1 MTTVARL
8 TRRAFGGLVGAAML
22 APAFGGTD
30 VTGNRL
36 FRIRTITAGIA
47 PASTGD
53 FGALAAA
60 ADFLRGARERY
71 EAAGHEVQSL
81 RVATTPLGQW
91 LPEWEDPAAIDAID
105 ALSRAARAEGVAL
118 ALGPVIAEDRYSAGF
133 APFAA
138 RIAALEAAPS
148 FSLSVASPEHGV
160 HRATIRAAG
169 EAVAAIA
176 AATPG
181 GEGNFNFTA
190 TGHQPAGTPFFPAA
204 FHDGGAPAFAIGLE
218 TPDLLMQALDGLADM
233 ADAGPAIR
241 EALDAALA
249 PLAEL
254 GREIAGASG
263 RRWLGIDASP
273 APSPDA
279 SIGAVIE
286 RIAGVPFGGPGTAA
300 ACAAVTGA
308 LRTLAVETCGYSGLM
323 LPVLEDRVLAARAA
337 EGRFRVADLLLF
349 SSVCGTGLDVVPLPG
364 DTSAATLAAIVGDV
378 AALAHRYGKPL
389 SARLLPLPGMRAGE
403 PTRLGHPM
411 LVDSVAMAAG

>member
-1 MTTVARL
+1 MTSAAGL
-8 TRRAFGGLVGAAML
+8 TRRAFAGLVGATML
-22 APAFGGTD
+22 APALEGKTVTTD
-30 VTGNRL
+30 RA

-47 PASTGD
+47 PASVADT
-53 FGALAAA
+53 ATLADAA
-60 ADFLRGARERY
+60 RFLRGARALY
-71 EAAGHEVQSL
+71 ESAGHEVQTL
-81 RVATTPLGQW
+81 RVATTPLATW
-91 LPEWEDPAAIDAID
+91 LPAWAEPGAVD
-105 ALSRAARAEGVAL
+105 ALDALARAAREEGVAL
-118 ALGPVIAEDRYSAGF
+118 ALGPVIAEDRYSADF

-138 RIAALEAAPS
+138 RLAALGSAPS
-148 FSLSVASPEHGV
+148 FSLAVASARHGV

-169 EAVAAIA
+169 EAIAAIA
-176 AATPG
+176 RGTAD

-190 TGHQPAGTPFFPAA
+190 AALQPPGTPFFPAA
-204 FHDGGAPAFAIGLE
+204 FHDGTPAFAIGLE
-218 TPDLLMQALDGLADM
+218 TPDLLMRALDGLADM
-233 ADAGPAIR
+233 SDAGPAIR
-241 EALDAALA
+241 DALDAALA

-254 GREIAGASG
+254 GREIAVESG

-279 SIGAVIE
+279 SIGAAIE

-300 ACAAVTGA
+300 ACAAITGA
-308 LRTLAVETCGYSGLM
+308 LRSLSVETCGYSGLM

-364 DTSAATLAAIVGDV
+364 DTPAATLAAIVGDV

-389 SARLLPLPGMRAGE
+389 SARLLPLPGMRAGD

-411 LVDSVAMAAG
+411 LVDSVVMAAG